1 MTNLLDTRIPVCI
14 FAKPPEA
21 PEVKTRLIPALGA
34 HGAAELA
41 SAMLQDA
48 WHTVS
53 SCTGVR
59 PVLATTRLGRFP
71 ILAAAAD
78 VGPQD
83 IWLQGEGD
91 LGQRIERIL
100 IRGLNDAS
108 AAMAVGADSPTLTA
122 AHLQC
127 ALDGLVGHE
136 AVLGPCPDGGFYLI
150 ALRRCM
156 PGLLASLPWSTP
168 ETLRAVKQRLQ
179 AHGFSIAE
187 LQPLFDVDTPADL
200 KELAHPNTGPATRA
214 WVSRKSCE
222 SPSLFQR

>member
-1 MTNLLDTRIPVCI
+1 MANLSNTRVPVCI

-34 HGAAELA
+34 RGAAELA
-41 SAMLQDA
+41 SAMFQDA

-53 SCTGVR
+53 SCAGVR
-59 PVLATTRLGRFP
+59 PVLATTRLGHFP
-71 ILAAAAD
+71 IQAPAAD
-78 VGPQD
+78 V
-83 IWLQGEGD
+83 WLQGEGD

-100 IRGLNDAS
+100 IRGLQGAS

-122 AHLQC
+122 AHLRC
-127 ALDGLVGHE
+127 ALDSLVAHE

-150 ALRRCM
+150 ALTRCM

-187 LQPLFDVDTPADL
+187 LPPLFDVDTPDDLNKLAD
-200 KELAHPNTGPATRA
+200 PDTGPATRA
-214 WVSRKSCE
+214 WFSRKSCE